1 VGATDG
7 IRFRIVKTHSV
18 DMVRQINPRWR
29 HAETQH
35 RIGRRECLVWQV
47 FLAETDGHNAMPA
60 GKDHAVAA
68 GAKLLQHV
76 RPNYRSVQALNAA
89 QLSASTVLPFAA
101 VTAFGAVHVRLRR
114 REALPCITIV
124 AFRVCQ
130 SNRLP

>member
-1 VGATDG
+1 MGATDG

-18 DMVRQINPRWR
+18 DMVRQFNPRWR

-35 RIGRRECLVWQV
+35 LIGRCDGLVWEV

-89 QLSASTVLPFAA
+89 QLSASTALPFPA
-101 VTAFGAVHVRLRR
+101 VTAFGAVNVRLRR
-114 REALPCITIV
+114 GEALAGITV
-124 AFRVCQ
+124 AAFGVC
-130 SNRLP
+130 